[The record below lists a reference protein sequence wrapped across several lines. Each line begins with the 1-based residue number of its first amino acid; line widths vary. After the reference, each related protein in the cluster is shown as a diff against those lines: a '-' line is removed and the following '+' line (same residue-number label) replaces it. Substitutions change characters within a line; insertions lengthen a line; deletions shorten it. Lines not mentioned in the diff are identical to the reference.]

1 MAKKYYAVAFGKEG
15 SGVYTNWNQTEGNV
29 KGVSGVKY
37 KSFPGLEQAREF
49 LLDLNVSETDIQLFY
64 NESPPEVKTKIK
76 KQENKHENKEVDIE
90 AQKKKTLKQIT
101 NGLVTDEDG
110 LEFNADELTKG
121 QAKMSETVYAYVDG
135 SFRQGYDAY
144 GYGVVIVARGEV
156 LKTFSGYGRRPEYV
170 TMRNVAGEVL
180 GAVKAMEYALSVG
193 AHKLVL
199 HFDYQGIES
208 WAKGTWKRNNDLT
221 RGYHEFTKNIQSK
234 LELVFKKVKG
244 HSGDPFND
252 LADEL
257 AKQGVLDSH
266 RDSE

>member
-37 KSFPGLEQAREF
+37 KSFPGLEQARDF
-49 LLDLNVSETDIQLFY
+49 LLELNVPESDIQLFY
-64 NESPPEVKTKIK
+64 NESPLEVRTTIK
-76 KQENKHENKEVDIE
+76 KQTNIQAK
-90 AQKKKTLKQIT
+90 QKKADHSLTIGLMNEKTDVEL
-101 NGLVTDEDG
+101 D
-110 LEFNADELTKG
+110 ADELAGKQTQIG
-121 QAKMSETVYAYVDG
+121 ETVYAYVDG

-144 GYGVVIVARGEV
+144 GYGVVIVSQGEV
-156 LKTFSGYGRRPEYV
+156 VKTFSGYGRRPEYI

-180 GAVKAMEYALSVG
+180 GAVKAMEYALGVG
-193 AHKLVL
+193 ARKLVL

-221 RGYHEFTKNIQSK
+221 RGYHEFTKNIQTK

-244 HSGDPFND
+244 HSGDRFND

-257 AKQGVLDSH
+257 AKQGVLESEKDSQ
-266 RDSE
+266 